1 MPLPSICHGFR
12 PDKFNM
18 EEIRIH
24 CENTKSDHMVEMGI
38 TLKTLSEEICPS
50 VETKNGEMPV
60 IAALVDH
67 KLKALDYKVINPH
80 NVRFI
85 GYDHPD
91 GRRTYIRSLCFVL
104 QNVVREMYPDKV
116 LVIDY
121 ALPSGLYCEI
131 RELEPMAD
139 GRPRA
144 YFITDDELEKLE
156 GRMREIIDADMPF
169 SKRMLSLEECSELF
183 GANHQTEK
191 VNLLKSIGRYNYNVY
206 FLDGQADTFYGPL
219 APSTG
224 FLKTFDIMG
233 FNDGFCLQYPMDGD
247 FGKVLPMKRQSKLA
261 TALHEHSDWCSIMG
275 VRGVG
280 TLNEKVRSGSIVDL
294 INLSEALHERR
305 YADIADQIYARRDS
319 VRIVF
324 IAGPSSSGKTS
335 TSKRLALQ
343 CRILG
348 LNPKVIELDNY
359 FVERSETPRDE
370 NGEYDFECLGAMD
383 LKLLGQQLNDLLA
396 GKEVEIPHFDF
407 VDGHKIFDGNFMQLK
422 DKDILIMEGIHALNP
437 AMIPDV
443 DNSKVFRV
451 YASALTSLS
460 IDENNNIST
469 SDNRMLRRMIR
480 DNRTRGRSP
489 EDTIMM
495 WQSVRRGENRNIFP
509 FQENADAVF
518 NSAHIFELPVLKY
531 FAEPLLRRISPQSPA
546 YTEAS
551 RMLKFLDYIV
561 ALTPAEMAAIPPTS
575 ILCEFIDGQTL

>member
-1 MPLPSICHGFR
+1 MGTVKIY
-12 PDKFNM
+12 
-18 EEIRIH
+18 
-24 CENTKSDHMVEMGI
+24 CENTGAYHEVPVGT
-38 TLKTLSEEICPS
+38 TLKDVSDEICPQTGDS
-50 VETKNGEMPV
+50 LPV
-60 IAALVDH
+60 LAALVDN
-67 KLKALDYKVINPH
+67 KLKSLDYKNINPH
-80 NVRFI
+80 NVRFV

-104 QNVVREMYPDKV
+104 QNVVRMMFPDKV
-116 LVIDY
+116 LAIDY
-121 ALPSGLYCEI
+121 SLPSGLYCEL
-131 RELEPMAD
+131 RERTTMED
-139 GRPRA
+139 GSPKV
-144 YFITDDELEKLE
+144 FFLTDDQIYSIGEE
-156 GRMREIIDADMPF
+156 MRKMIEADLPF
-169 SKRMLSLEECSELF
+169 SKAMMELEECMSLF
-183 GANHQTEK
+183 SANHQYEK
-191 VNLLKSIGRYNYNVY
+191 VDLFRTLGRFYNNVY

-219 APSTG
+219 AASTG
-224 FLKTFDIMG
+224 VLKTFDIIG
-233 FNDGFCLQYPMDGD
+233 FNDGFCLQYPMDGYPA
-247 FGKVLPMKRQSKLA
+247 KVLPMKRQSKIA
-261 TALHEHSDWCSIMG
+261 KALDEHSDWCSVMG
-275 VRGVG
+275 VRGIG
-280 TLNEKVRSGSIVDL
+280 KLNAKVLSGEIVDL
-294 INLSEALHERR
+294 INLSEALHERK
-305 YADIADQIYARRDS
+305 YAAIADQIYARRGS
-319 VRIVF
+319 VKIVF

-359 FVERSETPRDE
+359 FVERELTPRDE

-396 GKEVEIPHFDF
+396 GKEVEIPRFDF
-407 VDGHKIFDGNFMQLK
+407 KEGRKYFEGNFMKLE

-443 DNSKVFRV
+443 DPSKVFRV

-480 DNRTRGRSP
+480 DNRTRGVVP
-489 EDTIMM
+489 EDTIMR

-531 FAEPLLRRISPQSPA
+531 YAEPLLRRISPTSPA
-546 YTEAS
+546 YAEAS

-561 ALTPAEMAAIPPTS
+561 ALSPAEIATIPPTS
-575 ILCEFIDGQTL
+575 ILREFIDGQTL

>member
-1 MPLPSICHGFR
+1 
-12 PDKFNM
+12 M
-18 EEIRIH
+18 ENIRIW
-24 CENTKSDHMVEMGI
+24 CENSESYYTVPMGS
-38 TLKTLSEEICPS
+38 TLAHLAEKAGPIVGS
-50 VETKNGEMPV
+50 GECADLPV
-60 IAALVDH
+60 LAALVDN
-67 KLKALDYKVINPH
+67 KLKSLDYKVINPH
-80 NVRFI
+80 NVRFV
-85 GYDHPD
+85 GYGHPD

-104 QNVVREMYPDKV
+104 QNVIRQMFPDKI

-121 ALPSGLYCEI
+121 SLPSGLYCEI
-131 RELEPMAD
+131 RELDCMED
-139 GRPRA
+139 GRPKV
-144 YFITDDELEKLE
+144 YFVTDEELEQIE
-156 GRMREIIDADMPF
+156 DRMRDLIAADLPF
-169 SKRMLSLEECSELF
+169 TKLMMSLQECERLF
-183 GANHQTEK
+183 SSNHQQEK
-191 VNLLKSIGRYNYNVY
+191 VNLLKSLGRFNYNVY

-224 FLKTFDIMG
+224 VLTIFEVTG

-247 FGKVLPMKRQSKLA
+247 PDKVLPMKRQSKLA
-261 TALHEHSDWCSIMG
+261 TALKENSDWCSVMG

-280 TLNEKVRSGSIVDL
+280 ALNEVVKSGKIVDL
-294 INLSEALHERR
+294 INLSEALHERS
-305 YADIADQIYARRDS
+305 YAEIADQIYARRGS
-319 VRIVF
+319 VKIVF

-359 FVERSETPRDE
+359 FVERENTPLDE

-383 LKLLGQQLNDLLA
+383 LALLGRQLNELLE
-396 GKEVEIPHFDF
+396 GKTVEIPRFDF
-407 VDGHKIFDGNFMQLK
+407 KEGKKYFEGNFMQLHE
-422 DKDILIMEGIHALNP
+422 KDILIMEGIHALNP

-443 DNSKVFRV
+443 DSSKVFRV

-469 SDNRMLRRMIR
+469 SDNRMLRRMVR
-480 DNRTRGRSP
+480 DNRARGILP
-489 EDTIMM
+489 ENTLMR

-531 FAEPLLRRISPQSPA
+531 YAEPLLRRISPSSPA
-546 YTEAS
+546 FAEAS

-561 ALTPAEMAAIPPTS
+561 ALSPSEIAAIPPTS
-575 ILCEFIDGQTL
+575 ILREFIDGQTL